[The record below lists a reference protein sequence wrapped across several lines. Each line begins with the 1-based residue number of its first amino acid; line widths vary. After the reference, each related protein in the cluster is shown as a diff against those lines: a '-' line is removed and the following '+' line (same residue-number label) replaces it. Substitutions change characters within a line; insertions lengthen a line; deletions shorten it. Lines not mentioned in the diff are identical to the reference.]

1 MKKLKLLIL
10 MLAAPMLWSCSADD
24 PMPPQSETS
33 EVETTIARL
42 HEDGEKNI
50 GFMKALSAGDEAV
63 TFAMVENRVF
73 EQSEDSPDKWI
84 EWGDDILGY
93 YPPAPKKI
101 TIYDGKTWEG
111 INLFRMPGINPLA
124 YPMAAYK
131 KATGFNKT
139 YLVSCG
145 FEYSENCD
153 SVRISGKEFRL
164 HSMTPEGMA
173 ISYMDDVCR
182 TSSGIGEDMVV
193 TTIPIFEWMRYEKSE
208 LAVPDVSNSLFFD
221 TELDAYLNMIELLR
235 DEFGDVFHING
246 YLAPEVELDDDL
258 VNLDEIRKYI
268 LERYG
273 SH

>member
-42 HEDGEKNI
+42 HEEGEKNI

-73 EQSEDSPDKWI
+73 EQSEDVQDKWI
-84 EWGDDILGY
+84 EWGDDVLGY
-93 YPPAPKKI
+93 YPPTPSQI
-101 TIYDGKTWEG
+101 TIYDGNTWEN
-111 INLFRMPGINPLA
+111 IDLFRMPGINPLA
-124 YPMAAYK
+124 YPMAAYS
-131 KATGFNKT
+131 KATGFNKNFF
-139 YLVSCG
+139 VSCG

-153 SVRISGKEFRL
+153 SVRISGKDFRL
-164 HSMTPEGMA
+164 HLITPDEMA
-173 ISYMDDVCR
+173 VSYTSDVCR
-182 TSSGIGEDMVV
+182 NNGEQGV
-193 TTIPIFEWMRYEKSE
+193 TTIAIWEWMRFEKRTLS
-208 LAVPDVSNSLFFD
+208 VPDINNSLFFD
-221 TELDAYLNMIELLR
+221 TELDAYLYMIELLR
-235 DEFGDVFHING
+235 NEFGDVFRINE